1 MSETGVQPG
10 EDAMVDMM
18 KRLGMWDESQEK
30 LKNFVDGVTSK
41 HEYAQMESSLIAD
54 FVFYMSL
61 IFFRDLV
68 RGASDPKKAF
78 NEIML
83 AWRERV
89 SYGFERQFEPYRQM
103 KEMAKTDPEIE
114 KYMGILEQRSKSVRE
129 MYASSVR
136 RVADDIERL
145 IFAEIDK
152 EKEDDEIG

>member
-1 MSETGVQPG
+1 MSETGMQPG
-10 EDAMVDMM
+10 GDAMVDMM
-18 KRLGMWDESQEK
+18 KRLGLWDESQEK
-30 LKNFVDGVTSK
+30 LKSFVDGVSSK

-61 IFFRDLV
+61 IFFRDLI
-68 RGASDPKKAF
+68 RSASDPKKAF

-103 KEMAKTDPEIE
+103 KEMAKEDPEIE
-114 KYMGILEQRSKSVRE
+114 KYMKTLDQKSKAVRE
-129 MYASSVR
+129 MYATSIR

-152 EKEDDEIG
+152 EKEDGEIV